1 LIEMRGP
8 AVELSEARLLA
19 LYEGMVT
26 GRILEACL
34 LEAGPAGRG
43 GFLYPGS
50 GQEAA
55 QVGFASALDPG
66 DVLAPGHRDLLA
78 ALVRG
83 LTLEEALLDLL
94 GKAAGPSR
102 GRRPFGAT
110 APSRGILG
118 VGGATAD
125 GVAVAVGAALAFF
138 CRSEA
143 RVALALCGEGAAATG
158 AWHEAVNAAAVLG
171 LPVVFAVENNQYAH
185 SLPNDGV
192 SRLAYTA
199 HRADGYGIPGIVV
212 DGNDVLEVYAAAREA
227 VERARAG
234 EGPSLVEAVTFRLE
248 GHHVEDPAAYVDA
261 EARHSWA
268 ARDPLPRFEEYL
280 GSRGLLDEAR
290 RSHLEEKVRS
300 RITRTL
306 EWARQQADPEPE
318 PAAAAAQ
325 TEPVAPVVLGRET
338 TYARA
343 LSRAL
348 DEEMARDDAVVV
360 LGPDVGRIGGPYG
373 ITAGLRERYGP
384 RRVIDFPCSG
394 PGLVGAAVGA
404 ARFGLRPVAEV
415 PARHLAASL
424 ELLAA
429 HATAAEH
436 PVPLVLR
443 VPCGPGP
450 LAGWDFPDAAV
461 LGRRPGL
468 KVVVPATAD
477 AAGALLA
484 AAIRDPGPVVLL
496 EPVSL
501 YPVAAAA
508 PALGEQSITLGRARV
523 ARPGEEVTV
532 VAWGAGVAA
541 ALLAAEEAATRG
553 VSAEVIDLQAL
564 VPLDAEAV
572 LASVERTGRLV
583 IVEDAAGFGG
593 VGAEVAA
600 RVAQEGFWHL
610 DAPVRRVPLPA
621 SFPFWPED
629 SARPQPGDILA
640 AVLSLAHT

>member
-1 LIEMRGP
+1 LTEMRG
-8 AVELSEARLLA
+8 AAAELSEARLLA
-19 LYEGMVT
+19 LYEWMLT
-26 GRILEACL
+26 GRFLEGRL
-34 LEAGPAGRG
+34 LEGDGAGRG

-55 QVGFASALDPG
+55 QVGLASALDPG

-83 LTLEEALLDLL
+83 VTLEEALLDLF
-94 GKAAGPSR
+94 GKAAGPAR
-102 GRRPFGAT
+102 GRRAFGT
-110 APSRGILG
+110 AAPARGILG

-125 GVAVAVGAALAFF
+125 GVAVAVGAALAFY

-158 AWHEAVNAAAVLG
+158 AWHEAVNTAAVLG

-185 SLPNDGV
+185 SLPNEGV
-192 SRLAYTA
+192 SRLTYTA

-248 GHHVEDPAAYVDA
+248 GHYAGDPAAYVDA
-261 EARHSWA
+261 DARRSWL

-280 GSRGLLDEAR
+280 GSRGLLDEMR
-290 RSHLEEKVRS
+290 RSHLQEKVRS

-306 EWARQQADPEPE
+306 EWARQQADPESE
-318 PAAAAAQ
+318 TATLAVAPAAAEAA
-325 TEPVAPVVLGRET
+325 APATAGPEATLGE
-338 TYARA
+338 A
-343 LSRAL
+343 LARAL
-348 DEEMARDDAVVV
+348 DEEMARDESVVV
-360 LGPDVGRIGGPYG
+360 FGADAGGIGGRHG
-373 ITAGLRERYGP
+373 ITAGLQQRYGP
-384 RRVIDFPCSG
+384 RRVIDFPSSG

-404 ARFGLRPVAEV
+404 ARCGLRPVAEV
-415 PARHLAASL
+415 PARHLPASL

-429 HATAAEH
+429 HAAAGH

-443 VPCGPGP
+443 VPCGPGH
-450 LAGWDFPDAAV
+450 LADWDFGEAAA
-461 LGRRPGL
+461 LGRRAGL
-468 KVVVPATAD
+468 KVVVPATAG
-477 AAGALLA
+477 AARDLLA
-484 AAIRDPGPVVLL
+484 AAVRDPGPVVLL

-501 YPVAAAA
+501 YAA
-508 PALGEQSITLGRARV
+508 PAAPGYCRVPWGQARV
-523 ARPGEEVTV
+523 ARAGEDVTV

-541 ALLAAEEAATRG
+541 ALEAAGEAAAQG

-564 VPLDAEAV
+564 VPLDAAAV
-572 LASVERTGRLV
+572 LSSVERTGRLV
-583 IVEDAAGFGG
+583 VVDDGAGFGG

-610 DAPVRRVPLPA
+610 DAPVGRVTPPV
-621 SFPFWPED
+621 SFPFRSD
-629 SARPQPGDILA
+629 DTARPRPADIL
-640 AVLSLAHT
+640 VVILSLAST

>member
-1 LIEMRGP
+1 MRGA

-19 LYEGMVT
+19 LYEWMLT
-26 GRILEACL
+26 GRLLDGRL
-34 LEAGPAGRG
+34 LEGDAAGRG
-43 GFLYPGS
+43 GLRYPGS

-78 ALVRG
+78 TLVRG
-83 LTLEEALLDLL
+83 LTLEEALLDLF
-94 GKAAGPSR
+94 GKAAGPSH
-102 GRRPFGAT
+102 GRRAFGT
-110 APSRGILG
+110 AAPARGILG

-125 GVAVAVGAALAFF
+125 GVAVAVGAALAFH

-158 AWHEAVNAAAVLG
+158 AWHEAVNTAAVLG

-185 SLPNDGV
+185 SLPNEGV
-192 SRLAYTA
+192 SHLAYTA

-212 DGNDVLEVYAAAREA
+212 DGNDVLEVHTAAREA

-248 GHHVEDPAAYVDA
+248 GHYAGDPAAYVDA
-261 EARHSWA
+261 EARRSWQV
-268 ARDPLPRFEEYL
+268 RDPLPRFEEYL

-300 RITRTL
+300 RVTRAL

-318 PAAAAAQ
+318 GAGFPALPPIEPAAASAGRPAA
-325 TEPVAPVVLGRET
+325 TLGEAL
-338 TYARA
+338 ARA
-343 LSRAL
+343 L
-348 DEEMARDDAVVV
+348 EGEMAADEAVVV
-360 LGPDVGRIGGPYG
+360 LGADAGRIGGPHG
-373 ITAGLRERYGP
+373 ITAGLREQYGP
-384 RRVIDFPCSG
+384 RRVIDFPSSG

-404 ARFGLRPVAEV
+404 ARCGLRPVAEV

-429 HATAAEH
+429 HAADAEH

-450 LAGWDFPDAAV
+450 LADWDLPDAAAV
-461 LGRRPGL
+461 ARRAGL
-468 KVVVPATAD
+468 KVVVPATAE
-477 AAGALLA
+477 AAFGMLA

-496 EPVSL
+496 EPVCL
-501 YPVAAAA
+501 YGQAASAASGESPV
-508 PALGEQSITLGRARV
+508 PLGQARV
-523 ARPGEEVTV
+523 ARPGDDVTV

-541 ALLAAEEAATRG
+541 ALEAAEEAAAQG
-553 VSAEVIDLQAL
+553 VSAEVIDLQSLA
-564 VPLDAEAV
+564 PLDAAAV
-572 LASVERTGRLV
+572 VASVERTGRLV
-583 IVEDAAGFGG
+583 VVEDGPAFGG

-610 DAPVRRVPLPA
+610 DAPVRRVALPA
-621 SFPFWPED
+621 SFPFQPED
-629 SARPQPGDILA
+629 AARFRPAEVLA
-640 AVLSLAHT
+640 AVLALANT

>member
-1 LIEMRGP
+1 LIEMRGA

-19 LYEGMVT
+19 FYEWMLT
-26 GRILEACL
+26 GRFLVDRL
-34 LEAGPAGRG
+34 LEADGAGRG
-43 GFLYPGS
+43 AFLYPGS

-83 LTLEEALLDLL
+83 VTLEEALLDLF

-102 GRRPFGAT
+102 GRRTWGT
-110 APSRGILG
+110 AAPARGVLG

-125 GVAVAVGAALAFF
+125 GVAVAVGAALAFH

-185 SLPNDGV
+185 SLPNEGV

-248 GHHVEDPAAYVDA
+248 GHCSGDPAAYVDA
-261 EARHSWA
+261 EARRSWQG
-268 ARDPLPRFEEYL
+268 RDPLPRFEEYL
-280 GSRGLLDEAR
+280 GSRGLLDETR
-290 RSHLEEKVRS
+290 RSRLEDKVRS
-300 RITRTL
+300 RVTRTL
-306 EWARQQADPEPE
+306 DWARQQADPEPE
-318 PAAAAAQ
+318 QAASAAAPVAAGPEAPAAAGPEA
-325 TEPVAPVVLGRET
+325 TLGEAL
-338 TYARA
+338 ART
-343 LSRAL
+343 LN
-348 DEEMARDDAVVV
+348 EEMARDPSVVV
-360 LGPDVGRIGGPYG
+360 LGADAGRIGGPHG
-373 ITAGLRERYGP
+373 ITAGLQQQYGP

-404 ARFGLRPVAEV
+404 ARCGLRPVAEV
-415 PARHLAASL
+415 PARHLPASL

-429 HATAAEH
+429 HAADAEH

-443 VPCGPGP
+443 VPCGPGH
-450 LAGWDFPDAAV
+450 LADWDLADAAV

-468 KVVVPATAD
+468 AVVAPATAG
-477 AAGALLA
+477 AARDLLT
-484 AAIRDPGPVVLL
+484 AAIHHPGPVILL

-501 YPVAAAA
+501 YAGAAA
-508 PALGEQSITLGRARV
+508 PGAPRALLGRARV
-523 ARPGEEVTV
+523 ARTGENVSV
-532 VAWGAGVAA
+532 AAWGVGVPA
-541 ALLAAEEAATRG
+541 ALEAAEEAAAQG

-564 VPLDAEAV
+564 VPLDVAAV
-572 LASVERTGRLV
+572 LASVEHTGRLV
-583 IVEDAAGFGG
+583 VVDHDAHFGG

-600 RVAQEGFWHL
+600 RAAQEGFWHL
-610 DAPVRRVPLPA
+610 DAPVRRVSPPD
-621 SFPFWPED
+621 SFPFRSD
-629 SARPQPGDILA
+629 DTARPLRADILA
-640 AVLSLAHT
+640 AILSLAST